1 MCKSLS
7 LNDDQTK
14 LDILLLN
21 DKDMILI
28 KS

>member
-1 MCKSLS
+1 MCKSLP

-28 KS
+28 KP

>member
-1 MCKSLS
+1 MCKSLF

>member
-21 DKDMILI
+21 DKDIILI
-28 KS
+28 RS